1 MRSQVIAASYQVIA
15 ARCQVVAVRRQ
26 VIAVSYQVIAARCQ
40 VVGVR
45 CQVIAVRCQVVGVRF
60 QVIAVRCQVVG
71 GGGEGQMTGCY
82 RVRGRPSLSVKYVGL
97 FPSSVTCICKVF
109 RVNFCRSRLFL
120 MITLV

>member
-1 MRSQVIAASYQVIA
+1 MRRQVIAASYQVIA
-15 ARCQVVAVRRQ
+15 ARCQVV
-26 VIAVSYQVIAARCQ
+26 
-40 VVGVR
+40 GVR
-45 CQVIAVRCQVVGVRF
+45 C